1 MPRTMEDTHVS
12 PARRDAYPERGVG
25 NIPRGILPSGLPDL
39 PSIPPYD
46 EVGPLDARALSKTL
60 FARLETLEEGT
71 PSTRTSA
78 AP

>member
-1 MPRTMEDTHVS
+1 MSARLDETRTQNAASATS
-12 PARRDAYPERGVG
+12 
-25 NIPRGILPSGLPDL
+25 PRGILPSGLPDL